1 VEQVE
6 CREADIKLEGLR
18 SSTAWVRDLVLGGP
32 VVSSSLAGW
41 LSSGMK
47 LIKDRVDVMAAN
59 GVCFGTWSV

>member
-1 VEQVE
+1 VEQAE

-32 VVSSSLAGW
+32 IGSSSLAGW

-47 LIKDRVDVMAAN
+47 LIKDCVDVMATI
-59 GVCFGTWSV
+59 GVCFRTWSV